1 MKRKGLIITLAIVG
15 PVITFIGLF
24 GLFFGLL
31 FYTSEKDKADLLAY
45 YKRDDCFVNVTAT
58 ISFVEHNENNFYFV
72 YLEYDE
78 KVWDFRYAE
87 YFYVVPSIA
96 EELSKNGFDFS
107 AFDKQ
112 YVFTIGRKS
121 IVYDRHAFPIFAMRE
136 ADDGGKVYLD
146 YDTGKTV
153 LLSHIA

>member
-24 GLFFGLL
+24 ALFFGLL
-31 FYTSEKDKADLLAY
+31 FYSSEKDKADLLAY
-45 YKRDDCFVNVTAT
+45 YRRDDCYVNVTAT
-58 ISFVEHNENNFYFV
+58 VSCVENKENNFYFV

-96 EELSKNGFDFS
+96 EELRKNGFDFTS
-107 AFDKQ
+107 FDKQ
-112 YVFTIGRKS
+112 YVLTIGRKG
-121 IVYDRHAFPIFAMRE
+121 IVYDRTSLPVFAMRE
-136 ADDGGKVYLD
+136 AGEDGKVYLD
-146 YDTGKTV
+146 YQTGKTI
-153 LLSHIA
+153 LLSHLA